1 MVETLSLRAV
11 GSTTGHRIKRPSS
24 WASLLEIASS
34 LLLNHSNH
42 SAARYVFDRQGDQI
56 STLDLVKDGEV
67 LYVSDSAVWRP
78 APAISSALGRPLRKR
93 DRLLSVA
100 SGAVPSTSA
109 DASFPAAAASTT
121 SSAAEPAFRPQLS
134 ALAHLLLPP
143 DLVRAPLLITAE
155 EPQRLCAHN
164 GVPSKPPWGLAGDHS
179 QLGSNANFTKLRG
192 DARKE
197 AFLQLCE
204 RFARRLQ
211 QRAKTSL
218 AERWLPSPIPFG
230 ASCAVVGSGGSLA
243 RSGSGAAID
252 AHDVVMR
259 FNLAPAG
266 GALGMHVGERT
277 TLRIL
282 TDKSYQGFLR
292 GGAAQIVNRSVL
304 AGGGVGV
311 GGGGGGGGSGG
322 GGSGGGRG
330 ARGRGQAKAVGGRT
344 SEPAA
349 TLLLYCMAQGWVGK
363 CMHEQRLDHVN
374 PVFVRGLRAHL
385 DEHQGRSRLP
395 SAGLLGM
402 AMALTSCSR
411 VSLFG
416 FGNASDTRNSSSD
429 ECGHYWECSRQQSR
443 YFAGKSGYHDWH
455 AQWRLVSAWLARAG
469 ADTRLASALVF
480 HSPP

>member
-1 MVETLSLRAV
+1 MAEQTLSLRTV
-11 GSTTGHRIKRPSS
+11 GSTTGHRIKWPST
-24 WASLLEIASS
+24 WAALLEVASS
-34 LLLNHSNH
+34 LLLNHST
-42 SAARYVFDRQGDQI
+42 ARYVFDRQGDQI
-56 STLDLVKDGEV
+56 SSLDLVKDGEV
-67 LYVSDSAVWRP
+67 LYVSDSAAWRA
-78 APAISSALGRPLRKR
+78 APALSSALGRPLRKR
-93 DRLLSVA
+93 DRLLSAA
-100 SGAVPSTSA
+100 SGAVPSAST
-109 DASFPAAAASTT
+109 DASFSSSTSDS

-134 ALAHLLLPP
+134 ALARLLLPP
-143 DLVRAPLLITAE
+143 DLARTPLLITAE
-155 EPQRLCAHN
+155 DPQRLCAHN

-197 AFLQLCE
+197 AFLQLCD

-266 GALGMHVGERT
+266 GALGTHVGERT

-292 GGAAQIVNRSVL
+292 GGAAQIVNRSVS
-304 AGGGVGV
+304 AGGGVGGV
-311 GGGGGGGGSGG
+311 GGSGGSGG

-363 CMHEQRLDHVN
+363 CMHEQRMDHVN

-416 FGNASDTRNSSSD
+416 FGNASDTLVRNSSSE

-455 AQWRLVSAWLARAG
+455 AQWRLVSAWLDRAG
-469 ADTRLASALVF
+469 AETRLASALVF